1 MTEVLSRVP
10 AADSDGLVAGF
21 VLLSLV
27 LAGASIG
34 FAIAIFLE
42 LGALILGVLLA
53 AAFAALGGMVLAY
66 HRLSHDHRIVR
77 EHGEE
82 LW

>member
-1 MTEVLSRVP
+1 MAEVLSRVA

-27 LAGASIG
+27 LAAASIG
-34 FAIAIFLE
+34 FAVGVFLE
-42 LGALILGVLLA
+42 VGAAVLGSLLA
-53 AAFAALGGMVLAY
+53 AAFASMGGMVLAY
-66 HRLSHDHRIVR
+66 HRLTHDHRIVH